1 MECDRHNFLWFWVI
15 CCTFTPLLMPKIKI
29 WKKTLDILS
38 FYTCVPINEDHMI
51 YGSWDI
57 RHDGQSLIVIL
68 GHFWHFDP
76 PNNLKIKILKKKKN
90 KNKNSWRYYH
100 FTLVYHKWQL
110 YDVWFLIQSAI
121 VRIFYHFVLFFV
133 LLPPRNPENQNVE
146 KKEKNTVWDKFAREQ
161 GKL

>member
-1 MECDRHNFLWFWVI
+1 MHQKSYDIYTSWDMECDRHNFLWFWVI

-68 GHFWHFDP
+68 GHFRHFDP
-76 PNNLKIKILKKKKN
+76 PNNLKIKILKKKKQ
-90 KNKNSWRYYH
+90 KQKQLEILSFYTCVPQMTIIWCMVPDTERNSQNFLSLCTIFCP
-100 FTLVYHKWQL
+100 FT
-110 YDVWFLIQSAI
+110 
-121 VRIFYHFVLFFV
+121 
-133 LLPPRNPENQNVE
+133 P
-146 KKEKNTVWDKFAREQ
+146 
-161 GKL
+161 